1 MRTDMTRTKWTELRD
16 ARLATLTV
24 EERAEYDRA
33 YRAAALAA
41 TVGEQIRAFREE
53 ASLTQR
59 ELAEQMSTSQAAI
72 ARLEAGGVG
81 ATITTLQRVA
91 DTLRLALTV
100 ELHRP
105 AA

>member
-1 MRTDMTRTKWTELRD
+1 MTRTKWTEIRD
-16 ARLATLTV
+16 TRLASFTDD
-24 EERAEYDRA
+24 ERVEYDRA

-41 TVGEQIRAFREE
+41 SIGEQIRAFREE

-59 ELAEQMSTSQAAI
+59 QLADQMGTSQAAI

-81 ATITTLQRVA
+81 ATVTTLQRIA
-91 DTLRLALTV
+91 DTLGLSLTV

>member
-1 MRTDMTRTKWTELRD
+1 MTRTKWTEFRD
-16 ARLATLTV
+16 ARLATFTN
-24 EERAEYDRA
+24 EERAEYERG
-33 YRAAALAA
+33 YRAAALVASI
-41 TVGEQIRAFREE
+41 GEQIRAFREE

-59 ELAEQMSTSQAAI
+59 ELAGRMGTSQAAI

-81 ATITTLQRVA
+81 ATVTTLQRIA
-91 DTLRLALTV
+91 DTLGLTLTV